1 MSSTDLEK
9 VRILVVGDSG
19 VGKSAFVHLVA
30 HGRAMHNA
38 SWTIGAS
45 VEVKVHEYK
54 EGTPSQKSYFV
65 ELWDIGGSINHAN
78 SRQLYYNPVH
88 GIILVHD
95 LTNRKSHTNLR
106 KWLGEVLNR
115 DGYNDRK
122 PSTCDYDAEQ
132 FAGNHTPLLVI
143 GTKMDQLDSHRQTS
157 LQMSQIA
164 EECLADEINLDC
176 RTDAHLAPG
185 TTNAVKLSRY
195 FDKVIRRCHHH
206 PNLAKPSRTASPRR
220 INPQGKVI
228 ERRFHSQ
235 GSSQI
240 PSPKS
245 ERRRI
250 SLQQPK
256 SDHTD

>member
-1 MSSTDLEK
+1 MASIDLEK

-19 VGKSAFVHLVA
+19 VGKSAFVYLVA
-30 HGRAMHNA
+30 HGKAMYSA

-45 VEVKVHEYK
+45 VDVKLHEYK

-78 SRQLYYNPVH
+78 SRQLFYNPVH

-95 LTNRKSHTNLR
+95 LTNRKSHINLR

-115 DGYNDRK
+115 DSYNGHTRK
-122 PSTCDYDAEQ
+122 PSSCDYDAEQ
-132 FAGNHTPLLVI
+132 FAGNHTPVLVV
-143 GTKMDQLDSHRQTS
+143 GTKMDQLDSKRQMS

-176 RTDAHLAPG
+176 RNEAHLAPG

-195 FDKVIRRCHHH
+195 FDKVI
-206 PNLAKPSRTASPRR
+206 
-220 INPQGKVI
+220 
-228 ERRFHSQ
+228 ERRFHTQ
-235 GSSQI
+235 GSSQV

-250 SLQQPK
+250 SLQQQPMK
-256 SDHTD
+256 TDHTD

>member
-235 GSSQI
+235 GSSQVCVSQF
-240 PSPKS
+240 P
-245 ERRRI
+245 
-250 SLQQPK
+250 
-256 SDHTD
+256 T